1 MKKYISIFIL
11 SLISFNI
18 AQADKK
24 ADVKTPN
31 GSPVIAW
38 IYDETSDA
46 QRESMD
52 NYCRQKHPNAIMIK
66 NGKYSA
72 TRTYNCHSYAW
83 HMSEGG
89 DARWIGV
96 GSTAH
101 EDIYMTDG
109 SYIEVLEGTTPRK
122 VSYAQDDHS
131 AITTDQQGWFIS
143 KWGSYS
149 LMRHAAN
156 DCPYNSNGLKYFIR
170 SSLFTLSGNSVI
182 CNGNTAV
189 YSLNYKPAG
198 TITWNVSSGLR
209 IVSGQGTAS
218 ITVEPT
224 TSAGTQGTVSVSFG
238 TSARKTMSKLI
249 ALNSVNV
256 TSITGATK
264 VGLNSQQTYTA
275 NPSYWYQ
282 NMDWRWEVATS
293 VYPKPSYTSI
303 NSQLTIT
310 FTNAGAY
317 TLRCWV
323 QTPCG
328 NGGTGYLYVTVGQY
342 YSAQLDPQTGLLTI
356 TTNDDFIAD
365 SRLSNNASA
374 SCTYELINAA
384 KGVNI
389 LKGNFKHENGVSTYV
404 NNLSKGVYVL
414 RITGE
419 NGVIETFKFN
429 Y

>member
-1 MKKYISIFIL
+1 
-11 SLISFNI
+11 
-18 AQADKK
+18 
-24 ADVKTPN
+24 
-31 GSPVIAW
+31 
-38 IYDETSDA
+38 
-46 QRESMD
+46 
-52 NYCRQKHPNAIMIK
+52 
-66 NGKYSA
+66 
-72 TRTYNCHSYAW
+72 
-83 HMSEGG
+83 
-89 DARWIGV
+89 
-96 GSTAH
+96 
-101 EDIYMTDG
+101 
-109 SYIEVLEGTTPRK
+109 
-122 VSYAQDDHS
+122 
-131 AITTDQQGWFIS
+131 
-143 KWGSYS
+143 
-149 LMRHAAN
+149 
-156 DCPYNSNGLKYFIR
+156 
-170 SSLFTLSGNSVI
+170 
-182 CNGNTAV
+182 
-189 YSLNYKPAG
+189 
-198 TITWNVSSGLR
+198 
-209 IVSGQGTAS
+209 
-218 ITVEPT
+218 
-224 TSAGTQGTVSVSFG
+224 
-238 TSARKTMSKLI
+238 MSKLI

-328 NGGTGYLYVTVGQY
+328 YGGTGYLYVTVGQY

-365 SRLSNNASA
+365 RHLSNNASA